1 MNEASKGSRL
11 TSGLNYATTF
21 EERLLGVKCDV
32 EVVVELSSGDTSVVV
47 AKSAFAVKG
56 KLATVPQSLDSGE
69 LLLKRWWNRELEHP
83 CDGKRMEL
91 V

>member
-32 EVVVELSSGDTSVVV
+32 EVVVELSSGDTSVVAAMRQALRSSPV
-47 AKSAFAVKG
+47 CHISIDT
-56 KLATVPQSLDSGE
+56 LAPAQIKHAIDAQHH
-69 LLLKRWWNRELEHP
+69 R
-83 CDGKRMEL
+83 
-91 V
+91 